1 MRENKNKKI
10 LIFGGSGFLGKNLI
24 NMLGEF
30 DFEIIVFSQ
39 KKTLEKKN
47 LKYIPQNNFKIVGWS
62 LDNIQS
68 IENHFLKVEAVI
80 NLCGILYENKR
91 GDFYRVHSD
100 LPAILGKMS
109 SKHNVR
115 NLIHISALGVSE
127 NSKSKYSSSK
137 ASGERRLLENFPN
150 AKILRPSLLFGH
162 GDNFFGQFSQMA
174 SISPVLPLI
183 SRSTKFQPISVID
196 VATGIINLLIGK
208 RKKNALYELG
218 GRSTYSFEELLKMLL
233 EVKKIK
239 RKYDFIIIDSP
250 PAITFET
257 LQIIKAS
264 NGVFVP
270 VQPSPL
276 DLMATL
282 PFLQIAREE
291 KKKPLIILNR
301 VMPRAKLTDAM
312 ILRLRYSG
320 AKIARSRISSKVIFA
335 ESFAVGRGVIDI
347 NETSDAAKEIVNVGN
362 EILRNL

>member
-1 MRENKNKKI
+1 MGKVIAFSNQK
-10 LIFGGSGFLGKNLI
+10 GGSGKSTLSANLAV
-24 NMLGEF
+24 L
-30 DFEIIVFSQ
+30 
-39 KKTLEKKN
+39 
-47 LKYIPQNNFKIVGWS
+47 WS
-62 LDNIQS
+62 NS
-68 IENHFLKVEAVI
+68 GYKVAVI
-80 NLCGILYENKR
+80 DADPQKSLTYWISERKKYYGADDIGIN
-91 GDFYRVHSD
+91 FYNFD
-100 LPAILGKMS
+100 I
-109 SKHNVR
+109 R
-115 NLIHISALGVSE
+115 NLAE
-127 NSKSKYSSSK
+127 
-137 ASGERRLLENFPN
+137 
-150 AKILRPSLLFGH
+150 
-162 GDNFFGQFSQMA
+162 
-174 SISPVLPLI
+174 
-183 SRSTKFQPISVID
+183 
-196 VATGIINLLIGK
+196 
-208 RKKNALYELG
+208 
-218 GRSTYSFEELLKMLL
+218 

-282 PFLQIAREE
+282 PFLQLAREE
-291 KKKPLIILNR
+291 RKKPLIILNR

-347 NETSDAAKEIVNVGN
+347 NVTSDAAKEIINVGN

>member
-1 MRENKNKKI
+1 MGKVITFSNQK
-10 LIFGGSGFLGKNLI
+10 GGSGKSTLSANLAV
-24 NMLGEF
+24 L
-30 DFEIIVFSQ
+30 
-39 KKTLEKKN
+39 
-47 LKYIPQNNFKIVGWS
+47 WS
-62 LDNIQS
+62 NS
-68 IENHFLKVEAVI
+68 GYKVAVI
-80 NLCGILYENKR
+80 DADPQKSLSYWLSERKKYYGANDIGIN
-91 GDFYRVHSD
+91 FYNFD
-100 LPAILGKMS
+100 I
-109 SKHNVR
+109 R
-115 NLIHISALGVSE
+115 NLAE
-127 NSKSKYSSSK
+127 
-137 ASGERRLLENFPN
+137 
-150 AKILRPSLLFGH
+150 
-162 GDNFFGQFSQMA
+162 
-174 SISPVLPLI
+174 
-183 SRSTKFQPISVID
+183 
-196 VATGIINLLIGK
+196 
-208 RKKNALYELG
+208 
-218 GRSTYSFEELLKMLL
+218 

-291 KKKPLIILNR
+291 RKKPLIILNR
-301 VMPRAKLTDAM
+301 VMPRAKLTEAM

-347 NETSDAAKEIVNVGN
+347 NVTSDAAKEIINVGN